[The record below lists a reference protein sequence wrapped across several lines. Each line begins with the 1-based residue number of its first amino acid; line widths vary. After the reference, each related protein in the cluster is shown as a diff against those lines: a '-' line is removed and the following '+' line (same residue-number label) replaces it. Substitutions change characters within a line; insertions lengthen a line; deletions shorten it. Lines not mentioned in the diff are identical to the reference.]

1 MAKRIY
7 TGYDILNG
15 LDDWELQNNHLM
27 HDEIISDDDD
37 TPPYGIP
44 RPAELPD
51 ED

>member
-15 LDDWELQNNHLM
+15 LDDWELQNDHLM
-27 HDEIISDDDD
+27 HDGYYEEDD

-44 RPAELPD
+44 RPTELPD

>member
-7 TGYDILNG
+7 NKYDILEG
-15 LDDWELQNNHLM
+15 LAEFEMM
-27 HDEIISDDDD
+27 HDAMMHDQVVGDEDD

-44 RPAELPD
+44 RPTELPD